1 MKYIALKHKT
11 VNLPAKGQFEIDAES
26 DSIILVPE
34 EGSKI
39 YLLPEEGSKI
49 YLHWKTDTGKLAA
62 TYTMTF
68 PTKIEGKV
76 TMINALDK
84 PTTVKTIW

>member
-1 MKYIALKHKT
+1 MKYVALKHQSY
-11 VNLPAKGQFEIDAES
+11 NLPGKGQVDIDATNN
-26 DSIILVPE
+26 SIILIPE
-34 EGSKI
+34 EN
-39 YLLPEEGSKI
+39 SKI
-49 YLHWKTDTGKLAA
+49 YLHWKNDTGKLVA

-84 PTTVKTIW
+84 ATTVKTIW

>member
-1 MKYIALKHKT
+1 MKYQTLKHKT
-11 VNLPAKGQFEIDAES
+11 VNLPSKGQFEIDTES
-26 DSIILVPE
+26 DSIILV
-34 EGSKI
+34 
-39 YLLPEEGSKI
+39 PEEGSKI

>member
-11 VNLPAKGQFEIDAES
+11 VNLAGKGQFEIDVGE
-26 DSIILVPE
+26 DSVILV
-34 EGSKI
+34 
-39 YLLPEEGSKI
+39 PEEGSKI
-49 YLHWKTDTGKLAA
+49 YLHWKTDTGKLTA

-68 PTKIEGKV
+68 PTKVEGKV

-84 PTTVKTIW
+84 PATVKTIW

>member
-11 VNLPAKGQFEIDAES
+11 INLAGKGQFEIDAGE
-26 DSIILVPE
+26 DSIVLV
-34 EGSKI
+34 
-39 YLLPEEGSKI
+39 PEEGSKI
-49 YLHWKTDTGKLAA
+49 YLHWKSDTGKLMA

-68 PTKIEGKV
+68 PTKVEGKV

-84 PTTVKTIW
+84 PAAVRTIW

>member
-11 VNLPAKGQFEIDAES
+11 LNLAAKGQFEIDAES

-39 YLLPEEGSKI
+39 YL
-49 YLHWKTDTGKLAA
+49 HWKTDTGKLVA